1 MSSFGFCLIPQS
13 TSIYSQ
19 FMAKIDDD
27 FWPAS
32 LIHLTKPY
40 LHESSQYVTIGEI
53 SGEPINNYP
62 GTRLLYAAMVP
73 ADEADECLARPGGIG
88 HGISHINRQIA
99 DDAAGGNPTAA
110 FWVESRRPDHKRYQS
125 LVESW
130 QVHDRHILLPFADIL
145 RHYGLS
151 PRVLPDLTTVWDDL
165 SIPTFEVVRV
175 RPLAVYEVPTFA
187 TTARVEILR
196 EYLEDYLLA
205 NESVAVATQ
214 WEERYST
221 GDPAFDAVVGKT
233 SGLSAELKGR
243 EIWLKRLEHSE
254 EGDQHSDTWC
264 TRLVMKPEKALNSDQ
279 ELHWPDHAGPII
291 GAGIMGGFGV
301 MEEAYVRDEVLITY
315 ENRPEFDIHPE
326 TGSVGNGTWW
336 AVGYCRRVGRDHIA
350 LELRKLYE
358 GAQFSVIKHYCGY
371 AVKESSVPVPKNDTE
386 KRNIGI
392 RACEVINGYLAYMK
406 AIEEICDAA
415 GLSSTAVE
423 IGGLSESDIK
433 YKGWWTFP
441 ELGRLGNVAP
451 LTMTYQQF
459 LARCKDIFAVF
470 EGLKSG
476 PLRSLLRTLGV
487 PKDQIKEEGIKL
499 SAFLCQLATIA
510 KKENWSLIDDA
521 GEVVKNWDKDSR
533 LDFYKPLFALN
544 GLRLADAHAL
554 SVGDPTAQ
562 SSNLKVF
569 GIDLDKFK
577 TGWGFALDHVYDAIA
592 KSLQDATALL
602 QSVQLSD

>member
-1 MSSFGFCLIPQS
+1 LKLP
-13 TSIYSQ
+13 
-19 FMAKIDDD
+19 IDET
-27 FWPAS
+27 AS
-32 LIHLTKPY
+32 WAA
-40 LHESSQYVTIGEI
+40 TIFVNANQQP
-53 SGEPINNYP
+53 S
-62 GTRLLYAAMVP
+62 LL
-73 ADEADECLARPGGIG
+73 
-88 HGISHINRQIA
+88 
-99 DDAAGGNPTAA
+99 
-110 FWVESRRPDHKRYQS
+110 
-125 LVESW
+125 
-130 QVHDRHILLPFADIL
+130 
-145 RHYGLS
+145 
-151 PRVLPDLTTVWDDL
+151 
-165 SIPTFEVVRV
+165 RV
-175 RPLAVYEVPTFA
+175 RFIMRKRLALKIGFQPL
-187 TTARVEILR
+187 TAFGTVDRIEAFRQRPRSRIA

-221 GDPAFDAVVGKT
+221 GDPTFNAVVGKT
-233 SGLSAELKGR
+233 SGLSAVLKGR
-243 EIWLKRLEHSE
+243 EIWLKRLEHSK

-264 TRLVMKPEKALNSDQ
+264 TRLVMKPEKALNSDH
-279 ELHWPDHAGPII
+279 ELHWPDHDGPII
-291 GAGIMGGFGV
+291 GSGIMGGFGV
-301 MEEAYVRDEVLITY
+301 MEEAYVRDEVLISY

-358 GAQFSVIKHYCGY
+358 DAQFSVIKHYCRY
-371 AVKESSVPVPKNDTE
+371 AVKESSVPVLKNDTE

-392 RACEVINGYLAYMK
+392 RAREVINGYLAYMR
-406 AIEEICDAA
+406 AIEDICDAA
-415 GLSSTAVE
+415 GLSSTAAE
-423 IGGLSESDIK
+423 IGGLSDSDIK

-451 LTMTYQQF
+451 LTMSYQQF

-476 PLRSLLRTLGV
+476 PLRSLLRTLGI
-487 PKDQIKEEGIKL
+487 PKDQMKEEGIKL

-510 KKENWSLIDDA
+510 NKEHWSLIDDA
-521 GEVVKNWDKDSR
+521 EEVVKNWDKDAR

-562 SSNLKVF
+562 ASNLKVF
-569 GIDLDKFK
+569 GIEPDKFK

-602 QSVQLSD
+602 QSVQLSESL

>member
-1 MSSFGFCLIPQS
+1 
-13 TSIYSQ
+13 
-19 FMAKIDDD
+19 MAQINDD

-32 LIHLTKPY
+32 LAHLTNPY
-40 LHESSQYVTIGEI
+40 LDESSQYVTIGEI
-53 SGEPINNYP
+53 SSEPIDNYS
-62 GTRLLYAAMVP
+62 GTRLLYTAMVP
-73 ADEADECLARPGGIG
+73 AYEVDECLARPGGIG
-88 HGISHINRQIA
+88 HGISHINGQIA
-99 DDAAGGNPTAA
+99 DDAAAGNPLAA

-130 QVHDRHILLPFADIL
+130 QVHDRHILLPFADVL

-175 RPLAVYEVPTFA
+175 SPLAVYEVPIFS

-205 NESVAVATQ
+205 NECVALATQ

-221 GDPAFDAVVGKT
+221 GDPAFDAVVDKT

-254 EGDQHSDTWC
+254 AGDQHSDTWC
-264 TRLVMKPEKALNSDQ
+264 TRLVMRPEKALNSDQ
-279 ELHWPDHAGPII
+279 ELHWPDHHGPII
-291 GAGIMGGFGV
+291 GSGIIGGFGV
-301 MEEAYVRDEVLITY
+301 MEEAYVRDEVLMTY

-326 TGSVGNGTWW
+326 TGSVGNGSWW

-371 AVKESSVPVPKNDTE
+371 SVKENSVPLPKSDTE

-392 RACEVINGYLAYMK
+392 RAREVINGYLTYIR
-406 AIEEICDAA
+406 AIEDICDSA
-415 GLSSTAVE
+415 GLSSTAAE
-423 IGGLSESDIK
+423 IGGLSESDIR
-433 YKGWWTFP
+433 YKGWWSFP

-459 LARCKDIFAVF
+459 LARCKDVFAVF

-476 PLRSLLRTLGV
+476 PLRSLLRTLGI
-487 PKDQIKEEGIKL
+487 PKDQIKEEGLKL

-510 KKENWSLIDDA
+510 RKEHWSLIDD
-521 GEVVKNWDKDSR
+521 GEEVVKNWDKDTR

-562 SSNLKVF
+562 ASNLRVF
-569 GIDLDKFK
+569 DIEPDKFK
-577 TGWGFALDHVYDAIA
+577 TGWGLALDRVYDAIA
-592 KSLQDATALL
+592 KSLQDATELL
-602 QSVQLSD
+602 QSIHLTD